1 MIHYDPVE
9 FYGTIHNKSSGHS
22 YARFQELQLRK
33 GDMIDVVY
41 VNDVMPYVTKP
52 INDWNLENE
61 QKTMP
66 EMFPALCPICGAE
79 VIVSDSGKSAKCP
92 NPDCGGRQLARMVN
106 SCAKLGMDGF
116 GESTIAQIGKY
127 HLHEMFDLLTC
138 ENWEEELHIRGFGPV
153 EASNVHNQVI
163 ALCNREITDAQIL
176 GSVGFTGIST
186 KTWELILPEIDYDKL
201 HEMFNMLDPSKIYYK
216 RTVEFLSSIKGIGP
230 ATADT
235 IAREFTYFQKD
246 ADWIFQHGKVVKFV
260 PRTGKKI
267 RFTGFRD
274 KAFCEY
280 LNSIGFLADDDADVT
295 RDTYVLLVPD
305 SSYQSKKTQKAKR
318 QNIMI
323 VPINEFRENIERYK

>member
-1 MIHYDPVE
+1 
-9 FYGTIHNKSSGHS
+9 
-22 YARFQELQLRK
+22 
-33 GDMIDVVY
+33 
-41 VNDVMPYVTKP
+41 
-52 INDWNLENE
+52 
-61 QKTMP
+61 
-66 EMFPALCPICGAE
+66 
-79 VIVSDSGKSAKCP
+79 
-92 NPDCGGRQLARMVN
+92 MV
-106 SCAKLGMDGF
+106 
-116 GESTIAQIGKY
+116 
-127 HLHEMFDLLTC
+127 
-138 ENWEEELHIRGFGPV
+138 
-153 EASNVHNQVI
+153 

-305 SSYQSKKTQKAKR
+305 ASYQSKKTQKAKR

-323 VPINEFRENIERYK
+323 VPINEFRENIESYK